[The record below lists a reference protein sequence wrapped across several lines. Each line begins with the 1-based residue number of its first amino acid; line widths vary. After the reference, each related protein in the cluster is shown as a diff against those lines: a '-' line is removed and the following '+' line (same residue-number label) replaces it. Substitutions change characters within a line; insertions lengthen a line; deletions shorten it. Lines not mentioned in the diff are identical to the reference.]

1 MKITN
6 VLRSLAIAG
15 ALSVAAVGSAQA
27 VTLNMMNG
35 AEPGTLDP
43 HKASGDWQNRI
54 IGDYI

>member
-35 AEPGTLDP
+35 A
-43 HKASGDWQNRI
+43 
-54 IGDYI
+54 